1 MAGRRIL
8 PVTSAAVLCST
19 PTAPAGELYGHT
31 SFAHARQIVPAPVLS
46 HVAWLRCACRDNRS
60 SAAAVGTGDSFG
72 GKGLMAQLETGTALT
87 TVPDDAEKRAA
98 GQLVDASYKL
108 THTEGFE
115 AWLRNRK
122 GSDQV
127 VAN

>member
-1 MAGRRIL
+1 
-8 PVTSAAVLCST
+8 
-19 PTAPAGELYGHT
+19 
-31 SFAHARQIVPAPVLS
+31 
-46 HVAWLRCACRDNRS
+46 
-60 SAAAVGTGDSFG
+60 
-72 GKGLMAQLETGTALT
+72 MAQLETGTALT

>member
-1 MAGRRIL
+1 M
-8 PVTSAAVLCST
+8 
-19 PTAPAGELYGHT
+19 
-31 SFAHARQIVPAPVLS
+31 
-46 HVAWLRCACRDNRS
+46 
-60 SAAAVGTGDSFG
+60 GTGDSFG